1 MALKVARRAITIGN
15 PLVIVCGRV
24 NHQPIPRRVVEQDPE
39 ESKTVILDGAPHLSD
54 SAPPE
59 QIYVQASQPGLGGMP
74 PATNATVALVLSI
87 VGLVMCGLCT
97 AIPGLILANG
107 ALANTNQYPNHP
119 DAGVAKAAQVVGW
132 VTIVIWVLII
142 VVYVAIFGFIG
153 LAMWSEGA

>member
-1 MALKVARRAITIGN
+1 MD
-15 PLVIVCGRV
+15 
-24 NHQPIPRRVVEQDPE
+24 QDPGA
-39 ESKTVILDGAPHLSD
+39 SKTVVLDGSPHISD
-54 SAPPE
+54 EPPPE
-59 QIYVQASQPGLGGMP
+59 QIYVQASQSGLGGMP

-107 ALANTNQYPNHP
+107 ALAITNQYPNHP

-153 LAMWSEGA
+153 NVVRGRLERIGRPRAAPPVLRDLFARLPRALTLRGYVRP

>member
-1 MALKVARRAITIGN
+1 LM
-15 PLVIVCGRV
+15 
-24 NHQPIPRRVVEQDPE
+24 RRVVDQDPGA
-39 ESKTVILDGAPHLSD
+39 SKTVVLDGSPHISD
-54 SAPPE
+54 EPPPE
-59 QIYVQASQPGLGGMP
+59 QIYVQASQSGLGGMP

-107 ALANTNQYPNHP
+107 ALAITNQYPNHP

>member
-1 MALKVARRAITIGN
+1 
-15 PLVIVCGRV
+15 
-24 NHQPIPRRVVEQDPE
+24 
-39 ESKTVILDGAPHLSD
+39 
-54 SAPPE
+54 
-59 QIYVQASQPGLGGMP
+59 
-74 PATNATVALVLSI
+74 
-87 VGLVMCGLCT
+87 MCGLCT

-107 ALANTNQYPNHP
+107 ALAITNQYPNHP